1 MLYLPTDSL
10 DPNYYFALE
19 EYLMTLKALKEDLF
33 MIWQTDFTV
42 MLGNYQNAY
51 VELNLPELE
60 KDQVAITR
68 RNTGGGTIFTD
79 RGGWQFSF
87 ITPRPQGDKRHEAIN
102 FERFMQSIIQAL
114 QSLGIPAEMNS
125 RNDLAI
131 HGKKISG
138 NAQCFKG
145 DYTLHHGSLLFD
157 SDLSAMA
164 CYLNPAK
171 HKIISKGI
179 KSVKDRTTNIKNYCP
194 DDWDAKTFK
203 DALVKEI
210 IGEQPSYFHLSE
222 EDEKAVQKIKQEKFE
237 SWDWVFG
244 RNPQFS
250 LVNEAVLA
258 GGLLKMHCQ
267 VEKGVIQSLVFEGDF
282 FSAHDLSEVEESLK
296 GISFNKEAVQNHFE
310 KYYPQDLIHN
320 ISNPKIIDTLFK
332 NL

>member
-19 EYLMTLKALKEDLF
+19 EYLMTQKALKEDLF

-125 RNDLAI
+125 RNDLMI

-145 DYTLHHGSLLFD
+145 NSILHHGSLLFET
-157 SDLSAMA
+157 DLTAMA
-164 CYLNPAK
+164 NYLNPAK
-171 HKIISKGI
+171 HKLISKGI

-222 EDEKAVQKIKQEKFE
+222 ADELAVQKLKKEKFE
-237 SWDWVFG
+237 SWEWVFG
-244 RNPQFS
+244 RNPAFS
-250 LVNEAVLA
+250 LVNEAVLP
-258 GGLLKMHCQ
+258 GGLLKLHCK
-267 VEKGVIQSLVFEGDF
+267 VEKGVIQSLLFEGDF
-282 FSAHDLSEVEESLK
+282 FSTHDLRDFEHSVK
-296 GISFNKEAVQNHFE
+296 GISFNKKTMQDHFNDN
-310 KYYPQDLIHN
+310 YPQDLIHN
-320 ISNPKIIDTLFK
+320 ISNQQIIDTLFK
-332 NL
+332 DL